1 MEYKAVKQ
9 KSKSGKISPIM
20 QAVLVDALVLWQLNF
35 LNELDRIKGEGK
47 GSIFHA
53 NWSSQMLQEFGLSF
67 DIEELIN
74 TQTIED

>member
-47 GSIFHA
+47 RSIFHA

>member
-9 KSKSGKISPIM
+9 KSKSGKVSPIM
-20 QAVLVDALVLWQLNF
+20 QAVLVDALKLWQLNF
-35 LNELDRIKGEGK
+35 LNDLDRIKGEGK
-47 GSIFHA
+47 RSLFHA

-67 DIEELIN
+67 NIEELIN

>member
-35 LNELDRIKGEGK
+35 LNELDKIKGEGK
-47 GSIFHA
+47 RSIFHA
-53 NWSSQMLQEFGLSF
+53 NWSAQMLQEFGLSF

>member
-35 LNELDRIKGEGK
+35 LNELDKIKGEGK
-47 GSIFHA
+47 RSIFHA